1 MAQDPKAVQERLKEL
16 RADQLSFVSKE
27 LLEIPSQLN
36 DTEDILALT
45 SGIYGRNNKNWLIV
59 ATSERL
65 LLLYKKKDLLAE
77 SYLPDSIG
85 DCSLEKDKLYLT
97 LSGEFIAFITINK
110 EGAEHAQL
118 YCALSKH

>member
-85 DCSLEKDKLYLT
+85 DCSCLLYTSPRCCWLVWQGRSWSSA
-97 LSGEFIAFITINK
+97 SGR
-110 EGAEHAQL
+110 G
-118 YCALSKH
+118 